1 MKYYI
6 AENGQQVGPMEESEL
21 LSHGM
26 TVNTLVW
33 HEGMPEWLPAGK
45 LPELAYMFGGAAVPP
60 QQPQMPP
67 QPQCQ
72 PQVPPQYGQQQPMG
86 VMPKTWLVESILVTL
101 FCCLPF
107 GIVGIVKAS
116 KVSSLFG
123 MGDYEGANKASED
136 AKKWTVRGLVC
147 GIIYNVLAI
156 GFYVWLMMSAG
167 GTGFLSSLD

>member
-6 AENGQQVGPMEESEL
+6 AENGQQVGPMEEKEL

-45 LPELAYMFGGAAVPP
+45 IPELAYMFSGEAAPVQPQTPP
-60 QQPQMPP
+60 QQPQY
-67 QPQCQ
+67 Q
-72 PQVPPQYGQQQPMG
+72 QVPPQYGSQPQQPAT
-86 VMPKTWLVESILVTL
+86 MPKTWLVESILVTL

-116 KVSSLFG
+116 KVSSMFN
-123 MGDYEGANKASED
+123 MGNYAGAQQASAD
-136 AKKWTVRGLVC
+136 AKKWTMLGFWI
-147 GIIYNVLAI
+147 GLAI
-156 GFYVWLMMSAG
+156 MVIYYACM
-167 GTGFLSSLD
+167 FLF